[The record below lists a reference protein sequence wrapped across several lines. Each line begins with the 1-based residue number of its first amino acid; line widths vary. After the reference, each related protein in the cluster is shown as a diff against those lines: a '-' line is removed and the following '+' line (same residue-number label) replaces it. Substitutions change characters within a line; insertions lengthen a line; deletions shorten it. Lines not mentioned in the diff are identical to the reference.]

1 MLRCGEYLVKCK
13 RKKIY
18 RWKYSYLVY
27 YSSKNV
33 ERGYIMMESSR
44 EIRNHSQA
52 RSLELWL
59 NDYLGPAAKPVIRE
73 IQLIRKYRVG

>member
-33 ERGYIMMESSR
+33 ERGCIMMESAR